1 MKEMKKIKFLFFL
14 GFLSIF
20 FSGCQE
26 DKEPS
31 FPSSAKPTLVV
42 ATTEIYGAPNKKF
55 EIKAAIADD
64 LGLKTVRIQIA
75 ELSLDKVITFKT
87 DPLLTA
93 YDLSYFFEVPAN
105 RGMSE
110 AFKIQLTVTD
120 VSGNSEAQDI
130 NLRLDGE
137 FDAPAIAMTTPKEGA
152 IILVAA
158 GSQMQVNFTVNDNSG
173 IDFVKVECVALGI
186 NDLVQLS
193 GSPQSYTFNKSYTL
207 PITSAN
213 YVLTVTSKDKFVK
226 PNIGKLDV
234 NFKIDNAYPTDYAA
248 IYLCDQPKGTD
259 LTTDAVGVPMYFHTK
274 TGQDFEFKYYA
285 NTDNKEIYFLG
296 QNLDFGPYQFGHNA
310 AGSLKAGLDSAPI
323 VLPTKGYYRIK
334 VNPVTLTYSATK
346 YTPSSQVWDVSNGKW
361 LDASAWNSN
370 PLQSIFIGIAGEGFD
385 VEKNWEPWN
394 AWNNTPSLKLDNNSS
409 NKYQLIGELTVK
421 SAGNIKITFTGQW
434 WKPEWR
440 LIKNGVATRNFG
452 TTDNEPYPTT
462 PGIYKVILDT
472 ELERAFITR
481 K

>member
-1 MKEMKKIKFLFFL
+1 MKEIKKIK
-14 GFLSIF
+14 SIF
-20 FSGCQE
+20 FLAFFSIFFAGCQE
-26 DKEPS
+26 DNQPS
-31 FPSSAKPTLVV
+31 FPASAQPTLTV
-42 ATTEIYGAPNKKF
+42 AATDIYGAPNKKL
-55 EIKAAIADD
+55 EIKAVLTDD
-64 LGLKTVRIQIA
+64 LGLKSARIQIA

-93 YDLSYFFEVPAN
+93 YDLSYFFEIPSN

-110 AFKIQLTVTD
+110 SFKIKLTVTD
-120 VSGNSEAQDI
+120 VSGNSEEKEI

-137 FDAPAIAMTTPKEGA
+137 FNAPAIALNTPKDGA
-152 IILVAA
+152 IILVTS
-158 GSQMQVNFTVNDNSG
+158 GSQMTVNFTVNDNSG
-173 IDFVKVECVALGI
+173 IDFVQVECAALGI
-186 NDLVQLS
+186 SDVVTLT
-193 GSPQSYTFNKSYTL
+193 GSPQSFTFNKIYNL

-213 YVLTVTSKDKFVK
+213 YVLTITSKDKFTI
-226 PNIGKLDV
+226 PNTGKLEV

-259 LTTDAVGVPMYFHTK
+259 LTADAVGVPMYFHTK

-323 VLPTKGYYRIK
+323 VLPSKGYYRIK

-346 YTPSSQVWDVSNGKW
+346 YTPTSQVWDVSNGNW
-361 LDASAWNSN
+361 LESNAWNKD
-370 PLQSIFIGIAGEGFD
+370 PFQSIFIGIAGEGFD

-394 AWNNTPSLKLDNNSS
+394 AWNNTPNLKLANNSS
-409 NKYQLIGELTVK
+409 NKYQLTGELTVK

-440 LIKNGVATRNFG
+440 LIKNGIATRNFG

-462 PGIYKVILDT
+462 PGIYKVVLDT
-472 ELERAFITR
+472 ELERAVIT
-481 K
+481 KK